1 MTEKVPTSFAPTP
14 FWVAFDNPRTS
25 EIDILGLRYPVQAL
39 AADLVPGITVATG
52 HVRYLSLRSWLIWS
66 YIHRQP
72 RPVDRLKPFTEDFA
86 TQAEAAFVMGN
97 LLVDRTAQGLVGQ
110 IRGTEVLEKDGPLKL
125 ESLAKVPAVNIYR
138 GVCETIGL
146 TRIRDPGLPALVG
159 QRGLVLAE
167 ALGAS
172 VAETALGQK
181 IGAGVCPPEAT
192 KEELLEF
199 GRVVSSGGI
208 SEGELDALSRI
219 LAPVG
224 ARDRDS
230 LGTFPGDHARSVIL
244 AILLFLA
251 PDAAEESTSTSG
263 TAAPE
268 ADGSGPRDAGLTRPH
283 LAVMKEA
290 VSAVRSTPPVFDEIL
305 DGWLMYGIRDA
316 MAVTGEATLEALGRH
331 VRRLGTDGGGVP
343 AHDVLS
349 ALVGEGGNQQVSVF
363 REFGLLP
370 STAGAKALSSVTVK
384 HCMDELSR
392 LSPLGPGP
400 RGLRRWTTGVFETDL
415 IARGRNA
422 DDGAVA
428 LGLLSLLLAV
438 HRVGTEE
445 DELPDFLAP
454 LSVHGGQRLG
464 LRQVILPTFR
474 GWVQRETTL
483 SEALWDYAS
492 IIIEQHQRVA
502 WSRLATSE
510 PTDIHVFTRDAGHLI
525 PKKKFAGG
533 QTNPRTDF
541 AWDWLGQMGLA
552 RDGHTTRQGR
562 ELLARVRGALEAEPP
577 PGDPLGIVAPASAVE
592 GGAVSAATT

>member
-1 MTEKVPTSFAPTP
+1 LTDRVSISFALTP

-66 YIHRQP
+66 YIHKQP
-72 RPVDRLKPFTEDFA
+72 PPVDSSKPFIEDFA

-97 LLVDRTAQGLVGQ
+97 LLVDPTAQGLVGQ
-110 IRGTEVLEKDGPLKL
+110 IRGTEALEKDGPLKL
-125 ESLAKVPAVNIYR
+125 ESLAKVPAANIYR

-146 TRIRDPGLPALVG
+146 TRIRDPGLPALVE

-167 ALGAS
+167 ALNAS
-172 VAETALGQK
+172 VAETALGRK
-181 IGAGVCPPEAT
+181 IGKGACPPEAT

-208 SEGELDALSRI
+208 SEGELDALTRI

-230 LGTFPGDHARSVIL
+230 LGSFPGDHARSVIL

-251 PDAAEESTSTSG
+251 PDEDEEGTGTSA
-263 TAAPE
+263 TAGPE
-268 ADGSGPRDAGLTRPH
+268 AAGSGPGDARLTLPH

-290 VSAVRSTPPVFDEIL
+290 VSAVRSTPPAFDEIL
-305 DGWLMYGIRDA
+305 DGWLMYGMRDA
-316 MAVTGEATLEALGRH
+316 IAVTGEATLEALGRH
-331 VRRLGTDGGGVP
+331 VSRLSTDGGGVP

-370 STAGAKALSSVTVK
+370 STAGAEALSSVTVK
-384 HCMDELSR
+384 DCRDGLSR
-392 LSPLGPGP
+392 LSPPALGP
-400 RGLRRWTTGVFETDL
+400 RGLRRWMEGVLETDL

-438 HRVGTEE
+438 HRVGTDD
-445 DELPDFLAP
+445 DELHDFLAP
-454 LSVHGGQRLG
+454 LSVHGRRRLG

-474 GWVQRETTL
+474 GWIQRETTL
-483 SEALWDYAS
+483 NEALWDYAS
-492 IIIEQHQRVA
+492 IMIEQHQRVA
-502 WSRLATSE
+502 WSRLATSQ

-541 AWDWLGQMGLA
+541 AWAWLGQMGLA
-552 RDGHTTRQGR
+552 RAGHTTRAGR

-577 PGDPLGIVAPASAVE
+577 AGDTLGLVAPASAVE
-592 GGAVSAATT
+592 GGSASAGTA